1 MFKKVLIALL
11 AAVTITAYSVGAYN
25 LISARAAANGGETAA
40 VAAALTTAD
49 NAADL
54 AAADAAA
61 PLADPQVRS
70 LSANTTTTGPAW
82 QNSVAQAEA
91 NPTGQQVAGTQGRG
105 GQGNST
111 TGNGTR
117 GRGNGARGQNQ
128 ASNVPAP
135 ENGLQEW
142 VTFSGQVSN
151 FSENYFTLLTADGQ
165 QIPIQLGSLNYLTS
179 LNLVLQEGEAVTV
192 VGFWE
197 TVDTFTA
204 GSLTMDATGEEISLR
219 DELGRPLWSGGG
231 PNR

>member
-1 MFKKVLIALL
+1 MYKKVLIALL

-25 LISARAAANGGETAA
+25 MISANAAANGGETAA
-40 VAAALTTAD
+40 VAAAGVVS
-49 NAADL
+49 DL
-54 AAADAAA
+54 AAADATA

-70 LSANTTTTGPAW
+70 LSENNSAAGPAW
-82 QNSVAQAEA
+82 QNSVAQPES
-91 NPTGQQVAGTQGRG
+91 NPTGQQVVGTQGRG
-105 GQGNST
+105 GQGNT
-111 TGNGTR
+111 NAGNGNR
-117 GRGNGARGQNQ
+117 GGANGARGQNQ

-142 VTFSGQVSN
+142 VTFSGQVSS

-165 QIPIQLGSLNYLTS
+165 QLPIQLGSLNYITS
-179 LNLVLQEGEAVTV
+179 LNLALQEGDAVTV

-204 GSLTMDATGEEISLR
+204 GTITLDATGEVINLR
-219 DELGRPLWSGGG
+219 DEIGRPMWAGGG